1 MASGLERSPAQSN
14 DLDLKVA
21 RPLLVSNDLERV
33 NLDEGRWSSVVEV
46 TEVLAESMYITFRP

>member
-1 MASGLERSPAQSN
+1 LM
-14 DLDLKVA
+14 LKVA

-33 NLDEGRWSSVVEV
+33 NLEEGRSWSSVVEV

>member
-1 MASGLERSPAQSN
+1 M
-14 DLDLKVA
+14 LKVA

-33 NLDEGRWSSVVEV
+33 NLEEGRWSSVVEV